1 MRCGEIRF
9 RDGRNRV
16 SNCCKTDALAP
27 VVIVG
32 CGLAGYTLA
41 RELRK
46 LDLCVPILMIARDD
60 ATFYTKPMLSNAFAH
75 GRTPE
80 SLRLKDADAMA
91 DELDLQVCPNVEVLA
106 IDRAQEKLFLDNGEQ
121 VIYRD
126 LVLAVGADP
135 IRLPLAG
142 NAADDVLSVNDLKGF
157 THYVEKL
164 AGVRHVA
171 ILGAGLIG
179 CEFAN
184 DLLARGIE
192 PTLIDPATWPLGRL
206 LPQAAGEYLQSR
218 LQHAGIVFHTGST
231 ATRVDHAD
239 QGYLITLGNK
249 NQIHADLVL
258 SAVGLQPRTQLAK
271 ACGLL
276 ANRGIATDRTLRTSD
291 PYIHALGDCAE
302 VAGLALPFVQPIMH
316 AARALAATLA
326 GNPTRVVYPAMPV
339 VVKTPAC
346 PTVIAPPPLASEG
359 KWQIHEST
367 SGLEA
372 RYIGENGELL
382 GFALLGDA
390 TQQRAALAPRLP
402 ALLPA

>member
-1 MRCGEIRF
+1 MSHC
-9 RDGRNRV
+9 
-16 SNCCKTDALAP
+16 SKTDALAP

-91 DELDLQVCPNVEVLA
+91 DELDMQVCPNVEVLA
-106 IDRAQEKLFLDNGEQ
+106 IDRAQKKLFLDHGEQ

-135 IRLPLAG
+135 VRLPLAG

-157 THYVEKL
+157 AHYAEKL

-184 DLLARGIE
+184 DLLARNLH
-192 PTLIDPATWPLGRL
+192 PVLIDPAPWPLGRL
-206 LPQAAGEYLQSR
+206 LPQEGGEFARKKLEAAGVNFR
-218 LQHAGIVFHTGST
+218 LGLT
-231 ATRVDHAD
+231 ATHVEHDGA
-239 QGYLITLGNK
+239 GYRIMLSDGKTIA
-249 NQIHADLVL
+249 ADLVL
-258 SAVGLQPRTQLAK
+258 SAVGLRPRTQLARS
-271 ACGLL
+271 AGLL
-276 ANRGIATDRTLRTSD
+276 ASRGIATDRMLRTSA
-291 PYIHALGDCAE
+291 PHIYALGDCAE
-302 VAGLALPFVQPIMH
+302 VAGLSLPYVQPIMH
-316 AARALAATLA
+316 ASRALAATLA
-326 GNPTRVVYPAMPV
+326 GRPTAVVYPAMPV

-346 PTVIAPPPLASEG
+346 PMVVAPPPLASEG

-367 SGLEA
+367 AGLEA
-372 RYIGENGELL
+372 RYIGANGELL

-390 TQQRAALAPRLP
+390 TQQRAALTPRLP